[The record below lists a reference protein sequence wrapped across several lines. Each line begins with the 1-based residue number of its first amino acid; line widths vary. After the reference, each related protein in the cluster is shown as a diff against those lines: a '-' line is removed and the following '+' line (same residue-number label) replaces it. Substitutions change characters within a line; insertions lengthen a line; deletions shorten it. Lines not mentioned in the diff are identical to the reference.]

1 MAKGKQFP
9 EVFFPVGKN
18 SNELSLYHYG
28 KHGCLPGN
36 SYGPNK
42 RDYYLLHF
50 VASGKGV
57 YKVGGKTFHLQK
69 NEGFLIR
76 PNEET
81 FYQADVGEPWEYYF
95 VAFHGTIAE
104 KMVNAVDWID
114 GYVIRPQN
122 YQSIRSIMRAIYSVK
137 KPDLWGEY
145 MALGNLY
152 MLWANL
158 IKESERNKETE
169 LPSAQEDLLNKAIDY
184 IKKNYERGIRVSDIA
199 NAINVHRVSLY
210 RLFKE
215 CLNVSVEKYLQNY
228 RMDKAVSLLQNTD
241 LSVTEICARVGMFDY
256 PHFCRQFKRHFG
268 FTPSEYR
275 KQFVSKSSK

>member
-1 MAKGKQFP
+1 MHFVTEGKGKY
-9 EVFFPVGKN
+9 VVG
-18 SNELSLYHYG
+18 
-28 KHGCLPGN
+28 
-36 SYGPNK
+36 
-42 RDYYLLHF
+42 D
-50 VASGKGV
+50 
-57 YKVGGKTFHLQK
+57 KTFQVQK

-81 FYQADVGEPWEYYF
+81 FYQADKEEPWEYYF

-114 GYVIRPQN
+114 GYIIRPQN
-122 YQSIRSIMRAIYSVK
+122 YQSIRSIMRSIYAVK
-137 KPDLWGEY
+137 KPELWGEY
-145 MALGNLY
+145 MLLGHMY

-158 IKESERNKETE
+158 IKESAQNKMAEVN
-169 LPSAQEDLLNKAIDY
+169 SGQEDLLNKAIDF
-184 IKKNYERGIRVSDIA
+184 IKRNYERGIRVADIA
-199 NAINVHRVSLY
+199 KEVNMHRVSLY

-228 RMDKAVSLLQNTD
+228 RMDKAVFLLQNSD
-241 LSVTEICARVGMFDY
+241 LSVMEICMRVGMGDY

-275 KQFVSKSSK
+275 KLFASK

>member
-1 MAKGKQFP
+1 M
-9 EVFFPVGKN
+9 GKN

-28 KHGCLPGN
+28 KHMCLPNN

-50 VASGKGV
+50 ITAGKGT
-57 YKVGGKTFHLQK
+57 YMVGGKTFHLQK

-81 FYQADVGEPWEYYF
+81 LYQADAEEPWEYYF

-114 GYVIRPQN
+114 GYIIRPQS
-122 YQSIRSIMRAIYSVK
+122 YQAIRSIMRSIYAVK
-137 KPDLWGEY
+137 KPDLGGEY

-152 MLWANL
+152 MIWAHL
-158 IKESERNKETE
+158 IRESEQNRGTE
-169 LPSAQEDLLNKAIDY
+169 LQSSQEDLLNKAIDF

-210 RLFKE
+210 RLFKDG
-215 CLNVSVEKYLQNY
+215 LNVSVEKYLQNY
-228 RMDKAVSLLQNTD
+228 RMDKAVFLLQNSN
-241 LSVTEICARVGMFDY
+241 LSVTEICASVGMFDY

-275 KQFVSKSSK
+275 KLFISKTV